1 MMQVNEDK
9 INTQRFSSEQ
19 LVEIMGYVRYAMAGA
34 AKYYTV
40 GEIQHAL
47 SDNLKL
53 NKMSNKTYRVVC
65 SLVGI
70 SGSASIKSGS
80 ASIKSDELFEVCDI
94 LTNYLG
100 LRESDTQFKNETDI
114 NKQIDMGLEHIGVEI
129 KAVIASEVAIETFK
143 RIAITDFIM
152 RETLIFGSNNKF
164 DTKKTTEYAHWL
176 IKRIIEIDRAQS
188 KGFKILS
195 PSTISILNTIFGF
208 KFRLQV

>member
-1 MMQVNEDK
+1 MMEVNEDK

-34 AKYYTV
+34 AKYNTV
-40 GEIQHAL
+40 GQIQHAL
-47 SDNLKL
+47 SDNLNLK
-53 NKMSNKTYRVVC
+53 KMSNKTYKVVC
-65 SLVGI
+65 SLVGM
-70 SGSASIKSGS
+70 SGSTP
-80 ASIKSDELFEVCDI
+80 IKSDDLFEVSNI

-114 NKQIDMGLEHIGVEI
+114 NKQIGMGLEHIGVEI
-129 KAVIASEVAIETFK
+129 KAVVASEAVIETFK
-143 RIAITDFIM
+143 RIAITDFIL
-152 RETLIFGSNNKF
+152 RETLVFGSNNKF

-176 IKRIIEIDRAQS
+176 IKRIIEIDKAQS
-188 KGFKILS
+188 KGFKMLS

>member
-1 MMQVNEDK
+1 MGEVMQVNEDK

-19 LVEIMGYVRYAMAGA
+19 LVEIMGYVRYAMAVA

-53 NKMSNKTYRVVC
+53 KKMSNKTYRVVC

-70 SGSASIKSGS
+70 SGST
-80 ASIKSDELFEVCDI
+80 SIKSDELFEVYDI

-129 KAVIASEVAIETFK
+129 KSVIASEVAIETFK

-176 IKRIIEIDRAQS
+176 IKRIIEIDKAQS

>member
-1 MMQVNEDK
+1 MAQVTRDK
-9 INTQRFSSEQ
+9 TEAQEYSSEQ
-19 LVEIMGYVRYAMAGA
+19 LIEVKQYVEYAMAGA
-34 AKYYTV
+34 ATHCTASK
-40 GEIQHAL
+40 IQYAL
-47 SDNLKL
+47 NNHFKL
-53 NKMSNKTYRVVC
+53 GRMSNKTYKVVC
-65 SLVGI
+65 KIIGLSGDTPI
-70 SGSASIKSGS
+70 SSI
-80 ASIKSDELFEVCDI
+80 ELFEVCDI
-94 LTNYLG
+94 LVNYLR
-100 LRESDTQFKNETDI
+100 LRDKDTQFKNETDI
-114 NKQIDMGLEHIGVEI
+114 NKQIDVGLEHIGVEI

-164 DTKKTTEYAHWL
+164 DTEKTTEYAHWL

>member
-1 MMQVNEDK
+1 MQVDENEV
-9 INTQRFSSEQ
+9 NTQRFSSEQ

-34 AKYYTV
+34 AKYNTV
-40 GEIQHAL
+40 GQIQHAL
-47 SDNLKL
+47 SYNLRLK
-53 NKMSNKTYRVVC
+53 KMSNKTYRVVC

-70 SGSASIKSGS
+70 SGSTSIE
-80 ASIKSDELFEVCDI
+80 SDELFEVSNI

-114 NKQIDMGLEHIGVEI
+114 NKQIDMGLEHIGVGI
-129 KAVIASEVAIETFK
+129 KSVVASEVAIEAFK
-143 RIAITDFIM
+143 RIAITDFIL
-152 RETLIFGSNNKF
+152 RETLVFGSNNKF

-176 IKRIIEIDRAQS
+176 IKRIIEIDRTQS

>member
-1 MMQVNEDK
+1 MEVNEDK

-34 AKYYTV
+34 AKYNTV
-40 GEIQHAL
+40 GGIQHAL

-53 NKMSNKTYRVVC
+53 KKMSNKTYRVVC

-70 SGSASIKSGS
+70 SGSASIKS
-80 ASIKSDELFEVCDI
+80 DDLFEVSNM

-129 KAVIASEVAIETFK
+129 KAVMASEVVIETFK
-143 RIAITDFIM
+143 RITITDFIL

-164 DTKKTTEYAHWL
+164 DTERTTEYAHWL
-176 IKRIIEIDRAQS
+176 IKRIIEIDRTQS